1 MTLPKPFPTR
11 RVVATLLT
19 LSLSPAW
26 AQETT
31 PVQESATQATEP
43 APENATQEAG
53 LTPDT
58 DVTPAEQISA
68 LDERMTT
75 AEGKVA
81 ALEEQNVE
89 TKNDLS
95 ALKKLKISG
104 YVQARYQ
111 DQESLDATGAGGFS
125 RFSVRRG
132 RIKTTYTTDW
142 AQLMLQID
150 AVPTTGVTVR
160 DAEATLYI
168 PGTHQQMSLTLGQM
182 KWPFGYEAVQSSSD
196 REMPERTRVVRAFLP
211 DERDRG
217 IKFAGTF
224 LEGKFNF
231 SAGLFDGNG
240 IFNQGFIGTD
250 NDKEKDFIGRAGF
263 DLGWLS
269 GGVSG
274 WYGHSIAKGPNDA
287 YRKAYERDRVAL
299 DAQMYLDVLPLG
311 GTALKGEYITG
322 KTYAKSSGDTKV
334 EQLGVP
340 ASGWYA
346 LLVQNVGLSD
356 AVAVRYDFF
365 DPENGRKNSA
375 NDGKPHGNNSV
386 GTLGVALLH
395 YFGENMKVTA
405 AYEMPMTG
413 APDGAKDPHDN
424 LFTLQMQAK
433 Y

>member
-1 MTLPKPFPTR
+1 MPRL
-11 RVVATLLT
+11 VATLLAVT
-19 LSLSPAW
+19 LSPAW
-26 AQETT
+26 AQQAT
-31 PVQESATQATEP
+31 PSQEAATQPTEP
-43 APENATQEAG
+43 ATDDAPQEAG

-58 DVTPAEQISA
+58 VVTPAEKLDE
-68 LDERMTT
+68 LDERMTN

-111 DQESLDATGAGGFS
+111 YQESLDDTGAGGFS

-132 RIKTTYTTDW
+132 RLKTTYTTDW

-168 PGTHQQMSLTLGQM
+168 PGTHQQLSLTLGQM

-196 REMPERTRVVRAFLP
+196 RELPERSRVVRAFLP

-224 LEGKFNF
+224 LEGKVNV
-231 SAGLFDGNG
+231 SAGLFDGDG

-299 DAQMYLDVLPLG
+299 DAQLYLDVVPWG
-311 GTALKGEYITG
+311 ATALKGEYITG
-322 KTYAKSSGDTKV
+322 KTYSKSSGDVKV
-334 EQLGVP
+334 EQLGIP

-356 AVAVRYDFF
+356 AVAVRYDWF
-365 DPENGRKNSA
+365 DPENGRKNA
-375 NDGKPHGNNSV
+375 ATDGKPASTNSV

-395 YFGENMKVTA
+395 YFGENLKVTA
-405 AYEMPMTG
+405 AYEMPMT
-413 APDGAKDPHDN
+413 ASPDGAKDPHDN